1 VRANALSPGGIYT
14 EQDDAFVTRLT
25 QLIPL
30 GRMARADEYKAAV
43 VFLVSDASS
52 YMTGANVVLDGGRSA
67 W

>member
-1 VRANALSPGGIYT
+1 MPAGMCTVQEDG
-14 EQDDAFVTRLT
+14 FVTRLT

-43 VFLVSDASS
+43 VFLVSDAAS
-52 YMTGANVVLDGGRSA
+52 YMTGANVVIDGGRSA